1 MDNNT
6 VVVIR
11 FEDDLIYFDCE
22 NHAGDREVCLQ
33 ISAICNLLVCECL
46 RYDIQPVQYKEGRV
60 HLEIQHATES
70 QREVFYAA
78 EDMFKVLADR
88 YPGNLRLV

>member
-1 MDNNT
+1 MDNT

-22 NHAGDREVCLQ
+22 NHAGNREVCLQ

-46 RYDIQPVQYKEGRV
+46 RHNIQPVQYKEGRV
-60 HLEIQHATES
+60 HLEIQHATEN
-70 QREVFYAA
+70 QREVFRAA
-78 EDMFKVLADR
+78 EDMLKVLADR

>member
-1 MDNNT
+1 MDNT

-46 RYDIQPVQYKEGRV
+46 RHNIQPVQYKEGRV
-60 HLEIQHATES
+60 HLEIQHATET
-70 QREVFYAA
+70 QREVFHAA
-78 EDMFKVLADR
+78 EDMLEILADR
-88 YPGNLRLV
+88 YPDNLILV

>member
-1 MDNNT
+1 MDNT

-22 NHAGDREVCLQ
+22 NHAGDREACLQ

-46 RYDIQPVQYKEGRV
+46 RHNIQPVQYKEGRV
-60 HLEIQHATES
+60 HLEIQHATEN
-70 QREVFYAA
+70 QREVFRAA
-78 EDMFKVLADR
+78 EDMLKVLADR

>member
-1 MDNNT
+1 MDNT

-46 RYDIQPVQYKEGRV
+46 RHNIQPVQYKEGRV
-60 HLEIQHATES
+60 HLEIQHATEN
-70 QREVFYAA
+70 QREVFRAA
-78 EDMFKVLADR
+78 EDMLKVLADR

>member
-1 MDNNT
+1 MDNT

-46 RYDIQPVQYKEGRV
+46 RHNIHPVQYKEGRV
-60 HLEIQHATES
+60 HLEVQHATEN
-70 QREVFYAA
+70 QREVFRAA
-78 EDMFKVLADR
+78 EDMLKVLADR

>member
-1 MDNNT
+1 MDNT

-22 NHAGDREVCLQ
+22 NHAGNREVCLQ

-46 RYDIQPVQYKEGRV
+46 RHNIQPVQYKEGRV
-60 HLEIQHATES
+60 HLEIQHATEN
-70 QREVFYAA
+70 QREVFRAA
-78 EDMFKVLADR
+78 EDMLKVLADR
-88 YPGNLRLV
+88 YPDNLRLV

>member
-1 MDNNT
+1 MDNT

-46 RYDIQPVQYKEGRV
+46 RHNIQPVQYKEGRV
-60 HLEIQHATES
+60 HLEIQHATEN
-70 QREVFYAA
+70 QREVFLAA
-78 EDMFKVLADR
+78 EDMLKVLADR

>member
-1 MDNNT
+1 MDNT

-70 QREVFYAA
+70 QREVFRAA
-78 EDMFKVLADR
+78 EDMLKVLADR
-88 YPGNLRLV
+88 YSGNLRLV